1 MGLRAWEPAGRRI
14 GKHQK
19 RLSDRLLQTLRQRYN
34 ENIRRK
40 RFPPSSAFSPTRKN
54 GAAGILFRQRRAH
67 TGETSYGNA
76 PVPSLKFARHAAKT
90 LSWVDETRLGVTGGS
105 YGGIM
110 TNWIIGHTDLF
121 KAAISDRSSANNISD
136 FGMSDIG
143 VSFALDTYETTPWGN
158 LEFLWDASPL
168 KYAP

>member
-1 MGLRAWEPAGRRI
+1 MQSLPVEKANIRRKAHGAPSLGTCGRKI

-76 PVPSLKFARHAAKT
+76 PVPSLKFARHAAKPAPCRQAGESRRYPPST
-90 LSWVDETRLGVTGGS
+90 VTVMPVTYAEASEASQTSVPISSLGCP
-105 YGGIM
+105 IRCM
-110 TNWIIGHTDLF
+110 
-121 KAAISDRSSANNISD
+121 
-136 FGMSDIG
+136 G
-143 VSFALDTYETTPWGN
+143 VASTPRCAL
-158 LEFLWDASPL
+158 AR
-168 KYAP
+168 

>member
-1 MGLRAWEPAGRRI
+1 MPRRGSISHECCEKRHRRTVLPSPRSCKEGCNPCLWKRPAFGERRMGLRAWEPAGRKI

-34 ENIRRK
+34 ENTRRK

-76 PVPSLKFARHAAKT
+76 PVPSLNLPAMRQ
-90 LSWVDETRLGVTGGS
+90 S
-105 YGGIM
+105 
-110 TNWIIGHTDLF
+110 
-121 KAAISDRSSANNISD
+121 RSPAVRPGNR
-136 FGMSDIG
+136 G
-143 VSFALDTYETTPWGN
+143 DTPRRR
-158 LEFLWDASPL
+158 SR
-168 KYAP
+168 

>member
-76 PVPSLKFARHAAKT
+76 PVPSLKFARHAAKPDPCRQAGESRRYPPST
-90 LSWVDETRLGVTGGS
+90 VTV
-105 YGGIM
+105 M
-110 TNWIIGHTDLF
+110 P
-121 KAAISDRSSANNISD
+121 
-136 FGMSDIG
+136 
-143 VSFALDTYETTPWGN
+143 VTYEEASEASQTSVPISSLGCPIRCMGVASTPRCA
-158 LEFLWDASPL
+158 LAR
-168 KYAP
+168 

>member
-1 MGLRAWEPAGRRI
+1 
-14 GKHQK
+14 
-19 RLSDRLLQTLRQRYN
+19 
-34 ENIRRK
+34 
-40 RFPPSSAFSPTRKN
+40 
-54 GAAGILFRQRRAH
+54 
-67 TGETSYGNA
+67 
-76 PVPSLKFARHAAKT
+76 
-90 LSWVDETRLGVTGGS
+90 
-105 YGGIM
+105 M

-168 KYAP
+168 KYAPKIKAPTLWIHGMDDYRCTVDNALQMHAALTYFGVPSRVVGFKGEHHGMSRTGKPKHRVRRLEEMRDWFDKHLK

>member
-1 MGLRAWEPAGRRI
+1 MQSLPVEKASIRRKAHGAPSLGTSGRKIR
-14 GKHQK
+14 KHQK

-76 PVPSLKFARHAAKT
+76 PVPSLKFARHAAKPAPCRQAGESRRYPPST
-90 LSWVDETRLGVTGGS
+90 VTV
-105 YGGIM
+105 M
-110 TNWIIGHTDLF
+110 P
-121 KAAISDRSSANNISD
+121 
-136 FGMSDIG
+136 
-143 VSFALDTYETTPWGN
+143 VTYEEASEASQTSVPISSLGCPIRCMGVASTPRCA
-158 LEFLWDASPL
+158 LAR
-168 KYAP
+168 